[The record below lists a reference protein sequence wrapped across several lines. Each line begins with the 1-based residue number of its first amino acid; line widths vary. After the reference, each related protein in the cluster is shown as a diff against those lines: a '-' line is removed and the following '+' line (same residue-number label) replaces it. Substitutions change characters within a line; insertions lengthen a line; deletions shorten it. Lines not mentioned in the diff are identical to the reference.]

1 MLYENSSI
9 FHTSMEE
16 LELEHTNELCTTFT
30 AIELALY
37 CALGGLEC
45 LARNIP
51 VENSDWFQ

>member
-1 MLYENSSI
+1 
-9 FHTSMEE
+9 MEE

-45 LARNIP
+45 LARNIL
-51 VENSDWFQ
+51 VEDSDWFQWFPLKPPLRN